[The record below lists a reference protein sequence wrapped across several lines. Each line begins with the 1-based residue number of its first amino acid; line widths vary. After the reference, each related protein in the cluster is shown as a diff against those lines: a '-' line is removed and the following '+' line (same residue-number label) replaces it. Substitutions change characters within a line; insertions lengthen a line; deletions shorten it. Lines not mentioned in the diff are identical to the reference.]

1 MLVGKPEIVLETR
14 NMLEPLFD
22 GRIALTISKPIFL
35 EFINKDASKGNA
47 VRTIAAK
54 LGISLEEVAAIGD
67 SYNDISML
75 EIAGFSGTVENGNNA
90 AKETAMFISSSNNNS
105 GLARF
110 VEEMKKQ

>member
-1 MLVGKPEIVLETR
+1 
-14 NMLEPLFD
+14 
-22 GRIALTISKPIFL
+22 
-35 EFINKDASKGNA
+35 
-47 VRTIAAK
+47 
-54 LGISLEEVAAIGD
+54 
-67 SYNDISML
+67 ML